1 MAAALLYERIPSTLS
16 KKKAES
22 HIAPQNK
29 GCRGHYYT
37 PYVVNIHRN

>member
-1 MAAALLYERIPSTLS
+1 MAEALLCEPIPSTVS

-29 GCRGHYYT
+29 GCIGHYYT